1 MKICTIIGARPQF
14 IKAAAV
20 SRAIAAHNR
29 QTLNLDLGT
38 SNIELRT
45 LNFEHSSSVEPRTLN
60 IEHSSSVEP
69 GTLNVEHRTLN
80 EIILH
85 TGQHYDDGMSAVFF
99 RELEIPEPKYNLAIG
114 SGSHG
119 AQTGQM
125 LAAIE
130 KVLIEEKPDWV
141 LIYGDTNSTLAGALA
156 AAKLHIPIAHVEAGL
171 RSFNR
176 RMPEEINRIVADQ
189 LSTLLL
195 CPSQVAVDNLAAEGI
210 GGNPM
215 VRQAHHDKQ
224 GCHPEPS
231 LSEPPP
237 ALRATSAGGG
247 QKESS
252 PVNLEQSSNIEHRTL
267 NIEQATS
274 VVITGDV
281 MADALQFAATKVSNQ
296 SDILGRLGLQPQR
309 YILATVHRAENT
321 DDPKRLRNIMAA
333 LAELAEREPVIL
345 PLHPRTRKILERTS
359 NLEPRTLN
367 FEHRTLN
374 LEHSP
379 PVEPRT
385 LNIEQSSSVEPR
397 TLNIEPRTLNIE
409 RPSSLRLIEP
419 LGYFDIIALEKSA
432 RMLLTDSGGMQKEAY
447 WLKVPCITLRDE
459 TEWVETVESGW
470 NILTGADSDR
480 IVTAVQNFKAPA
492 THPPLYGDGQAA
504 EKILSILCQNL

>member
-1 MKICTIIGARPQF
+1 MKIATIIGARPQF

-29 QTLNLDLGT
+29 QTLNLDPST

-45 LNFEHSSSVEPRTLN
+45 LNFEHS
-60 IEHSSSVEP
+60 I
-69 GTLNVEHRTLN
+69 LN
-80 EIILH
+80 EILIH

-125 LAAIE
+125 LTGIE

-176 RMPEEINRIVADQ
+176 RMPEEINRVVADQ

-210 GGNPM
+210 GGKGDRMSPII
-215 VRQAHHDKQ
+215 D
-224 GCHPEPS
+224 
-231 LSEPPP
+231 EPPP
-237 ALRATSAGGG
+237 ALRATSASGG

-267 NIEQATS
+267 NLEHSSPVEPRTLNIEQASS
-274 VVITGDV
+274 VIVTGDV
-281 MADALQFAATKVSNQ
+281 MADALQFAATKASAQ
-296 SDILGRLGLQPQR
+296 SDILARLGLQPQR
-309 YILATVHRAENT
+309 YLLATVHRAENT
-321 DDPKRLRNIMAA
+321 DDPKRLSNIMAA

-359 NLEPRTLN
+359 NLDTRTLN
-367 FEHRTLN
+367 IEHRTLN
-374 LEHSP
+374 IEH
-379 PVEPRT
+379 
-385 LNIEQSSSVEPR
+385 
-397 TLNIEPRTLNIE
+397 
-409 RPSSLRLIEP
+409 PSSLRLLDP

-447 WLKVPCITLRDE
+447 WLGVPCVTLRDE

-470 NILTGADSDR
+470 NILTGADRNR
-480 IVTAVQNFKAPA
+480 IVTAVRSFKPPSD
-492 THPPLYGDGQAA
+492 HSPLYGDGQAA